1 MCWQGTLRRL
11 SAPRAWH
18 CARRLERQETASN
31 MQLVSGT
38 RLFQIGSFLEPAAD
52 LGFPCNKVLSL
63 AFQSA
68 SSVGEKGVEL
78 AMRTAC
84 KLTADPLMPPSLWAH
99 PSGLHT
105 LPSSG
110 QEMVKQSCQR
120 MPVYGVTGSHSHL

>member
-1 MCWQGTLRRL
+1 
-11 SAPRAWH
+11 
-18 CARRLERQETASN
+18 
-31 MQLVSGT
+31 MQLILGT
-38 RLFQIGSFLEPAAD
+38 KFFQIGSFLEPAAD

-78 AMRTAC
+78 TMRAAC
-84 KLTADPLMPPSLWAH
+84 KFTAEPLMPPSLWAH

-110 QEMVKQSCQR
+110 QEMVKKSCQR
-120 MPVYGVTGSHSHL
+120 MPVYGVTESYSHL